1 MSDGG
6 ELHPLVVGAAEG
18 RLPEWAVVG
27 KRRRAHMM
35 RVAKLMRRWSE
46 VLGQSGD
53 DVRRW
58 TALGYLHDALRDA
71 DPEEL
76 RRSVPASLHEFPDPV
91 LHGPAAA
98 QRLREHGVDDEA
110 MLTAIAYHTLG
121 SPELDG
127 MGRALYAADFLEP
140 GRTFRIKWRREMR
153 KRMPEQLDGVVRA
166 LLGARI
172 RHLVERE
179 RPVRVETMAFWNRM
193 VTGRAWASASEV

>member
-1 MSDGG
+1 M
-6 ELHPLVVGAAEG
+6 
-18 RLPEWAVVG
+18 
-27 KRRRAHMM
+27 K

-46 VLGQSGD
+46 ALGESGD

-58 TALGYLHDALRDA
+58 TALAYLHDALRDS

-76 RRSVPASLHEFPDPV
+76 RRSVPPSLHEFPDPV

-98 QRLREHGVDDEA
+98 HRLRELGVDDEP
-110 MLTAIAYHTLG
+110 MLTAIAYHTVG
-121 SPELDG
+121 SPELDR

-140 GRTFRIKWRREMR
+140 GRKFRIRWRRELR
-153 KRMPEQLDGVVRA
+153 KRMPEDLDAVVRA

-172 RHLVERE
+172 HHLVERE
-179 RPVRVETMAFWNRM
+179 RPVRLETMAFWNRM